1 MDDKYKNDYCMRK
14 GIKLVRIAYT
24 DMKDIKGQ
32 IDKALQSDKML
43 WLSDN
48 YPKKGWNR

>member
-1 MDDKYKNDYCMRK
+1 M
-14 GIKLVRIAYT
+14 VRIGYK

-32 IDKALQSDKML
+32 IDKALQSDEML

-48 YPKKGWNR
+48 YPKLGWNKQ